1 MTFEDYVIEE
11 LLQQDNIEYLELD
24 DTSIVYYD
32 VDYTTQDWLFP
43 LPNFNHDQICN
54 AFPAWYC

>member
-32 VDYTTQDWLFP
+32 VDYTTQD
-43 LPNFNHDQICN
+43 
-54 AFPAWYC
+54 